1 MIGGFLSVTVL
12 DLNMAP
18 QTFAGRLLQY
28 IPEGHRRKL
37 TEVLN
42 KIHIINL
49 TLLYSKSIL
58 TEYGWFES
66 RASGAPIDTD
76 GNELPWMTYS
86 CINFLDGRV
95 EDTRIFEYGSG
106 NSTVWFGNRAS
117 EVVAVEHNE
126 AWYRRVKDS
135 MPRNASLYHVPED
148 SYAASIKSKGPF
160 DMIVIDGIDRNQC
173 IEAAI
178 NELSGSGVILLD
190 DSQRDEYENGRQSL
204 QDKGFQEIGFSG
216 LKPINRMPAKTSIYY
231 HSNNCLRI

>member
-1 MIGGFLSVTVL
+1 MTDGFLPVTVS
-12 DLNMAP
+12 NTSMASR
-18 QTFAGRLLQY
+18 TFAGRLLQY
-28 IPEGHRRKL
+28 IPEEPRRKFVG
-37 TEVLN
+37 VLN
-42 KIHIINL
+42 QVHPL
-49 TLLYSKSIL
+49 SLALLYSQSIL

-66 RASGAPIDTD
+66 RAGGAPIDGD

-95 EDTRIFEYGSG
+95 DDTRIFEYGSG

-126 AWYRRVKDS
+126 EWYRRVKDS
-135 MPRNASLYHVPED
+135 MPRNASLYHVPKD

-160 DMIVIDGIDRNQC
+160 GMIVIDGIDRNQC

-178 NELSGSGVILLD
+178 SELSDSGVILLD
-190 DSQRDEYENGRQSL
+190 DSQRDEYESGRQSL
-204 QDKGFQEIGFSG
+204 QDRGFQEIGFKG